1 MNASHV
7 TSATLV
13 SLLTFGL
20 ACSAIR
26 QRDVTPRIDD
36 VRPDSVMVPAGA
48 VVEIV
53 VRGHGFAPGAPG
65 RNTVRFGEQTITS
78 VPATENGTELRFV
91 IPDRVPSGGEAAPL
105 PLESG
110 PYSVSIRTEHGESN
124 ARIVRVYR

>member
-1 MNASHV
+1 MNAGHV
-7 TSATLV
+7 TSATLAC
-13 SLLTFGL
+13 LLTFGL

-26 QRDVTPRIDD
+26 QRDVAPRIDD
-36 VRPDSVMVPAGA
+36 VSPDSVMVPAGA

-53 VRGHGFAPGAPG
+53 VQGHGFAPGAPG
-65 RNTVRFGEQTITS
+65 RNTVRFGAQTITS

-105 PLESG
+105 PLEAG
-110 PYSVSIRTEHGESN
+110 PYSLSIRTENGESN